1 MDSYI
6 RRLGLG
12 APKKKFSGEFWGPE
26 RVEGTR
32 MVFLKPH
39 TFMNLSGSSVSE
51 AVHFYDIPCEDIL
64 IIYDD
69 VALAF
74 GRLRM
79 RENGSAGGQKGMHS
93 IIQSLKTQKIPR
105 LRVGVGSPIVKEAQ
119 LSNWVLGQFNAEE
132 RKQWGEI
139 EDAAWKALSLW
150 SSSGISTAMSHVNGA
165 SS

>member
-1 MDSYI
+1 
-6 RRLGLG
+6 
-12 APKKKFSGEFWGPE
+12 
-26 RVEGTR
+26 

-119 LSNWVLGQFNAEE
+119 LSNWVLGQFNTEE